1 MENKDLKNKVLN
13 LEVKKE
19 QCGKTVG
26 FSDNHLVDLHDG
38 CQWAVDEMTAGMLST
53 ITIQLHLDQHWCKSC
68 YWYAPIV
75 FNLWMWPMSGE
86 TAWPLPST
94 NRPLT
99 HISNIM
105 SNCQRPSLLSAT
117 RLLCHYFSPGLC
129 LLRLFS

>member
-1 MENKDLKNKVLN
+1 
-13 LEVKKE
+13 
-19 QCGKTVG
+19 
-26 FSDNHLVDLHDG
+26 
-38 CQWAVDEMTAGMLST
+38 MTAGMLSSA
-53 ITIQLHLDQHWCKSC
+53 QSPASLRLRLWCKSC

-75 FNLWMWPMSGE
+75 FNNLLWMWPMSADTCVQ
-86 TAWPLPST
+86 TAWPLLNT

-129 LLRLFS
+129 LLRLFR